1 MTCQI
6 IIVQEA
12 ETLNAKE
19 LADKIFSVDKNIR
32 YVSVVGGLKNE
43 LLESRMREGVKS
55 LSRDKEDRWFAQ
67 VLAPV
72 MLEGAE
78 QLEQDL
84 GTITYS
90 LVRYFKVTMVMMR
103 IQGYF
108 VTFSV
113 EPAVDAM
120 DLYQEIIGQ
129 IRLF

>member
-1 MTCQI
+1 MK
-6 IIVQEA
+6 
-12 ETLNAKE
+12 AKE

-32 YVSVVGGLKNE
+32 YVAVVGGPKNE
-43 LLESRMREGVKS
+43 LLESRMRQGVKS
-55 LSRDKEDRWFAQ
+55 LSVDKEDRWFAQ

-78 QLEQDL
+78 QLERDL

-113 EPAVDAM
+113 EPAVDAL
-120 DLYQEIIGQ
+120 DLYQKIIGQ

>member
-1 MTCQI
+1 MD
-6 IIVQEA
+6 
-12 ETLNAKE
+12 AKE
-19 LADKIFSVDKNIR
+19 LADKIFAVDRNIR
-32 YVSVVGGLKNE
+32 FVSVVGGLKNE

-78 QLEQDL
+78 KLEQDL

-120 DLYQEIIGQ
+120 DLYQKIIGH